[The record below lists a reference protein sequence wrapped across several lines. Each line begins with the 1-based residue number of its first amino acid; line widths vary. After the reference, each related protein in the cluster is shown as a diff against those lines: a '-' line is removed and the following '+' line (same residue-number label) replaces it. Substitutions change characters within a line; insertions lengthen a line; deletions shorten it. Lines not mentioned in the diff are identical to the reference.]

1 MAQFTVDTHLFRE
14 LGELLVGRDST
25 ALIELVK
32 NAYDA
37 DATKV
42 TVYGRNLQNEDG
54 FIVITDN
61 GTGMTPC
68 LFQDGFLRIA
78 SRSKGSTSRHSK
90 RFERR
95 YTGSKGIGR
104 LAAHKLARQLTIRS
118 TPDLEIYGLSE
129 GGVDATID
137 WDEIENHE
145 TLDSIRSGVKVE
157 SIVSNDQ
164 PGTVIEL
171 RKLRKRWTEAS
182 LNRFVGEVKGFEPPA
197 VLAEPLPETIVP
209 HKLLFDT
216 PKIRD
221 ARIDGEFTV
230 DLSGDFDI
238 SESFWRELAEGAQW
252 VIEILAAPQ
261 SDEVKYVIGPTR
273 SEIIKLPSAKYGTWS
288 CQHPDPQN
296 GPFFTARI
304 LVRTKRFPQSS
315 RSFALASSG
324 VRIYMEGFR
333 VLPYGE
339 RGDDWLELDADYTRR
354 REPFDLDKMGGPA
367 LESPIKNEGVYRLAN
382 SNYYGG
388 VFLTDV
394 GAPTLK
400 PLINREGFLPGEEFT
415 LLRKLIRRG
424 IDMSVRARAAAA
436 EAEKSQHNAVYA
448 VQDSELKREPGKDT
462 SIDDDLMSTLETI
475 EAVLK
480 QASQLGNHLGELEEK
495 LREAVNTVQVT
506 RRLLS
511 DNRNEM
517 SLLRITASVGTQ
529 FSAFMHEI
537 TALLAQARAIG
548 ELTQLVADDPTL
560 STSARRMLGHTREAI
575 GELTQNL
582 ERQVSFLTE
591 VMSVD
596 ARRRRRRLPVE
607 QRVHSAVQLLTS
619 QLKQCGQVL
628 EVEIDPELKTPPMFS
643 SELLGILINIL
654 SNAIKA
660 AGSSGRIRV
669 RASESDTHLVLS
681 IANTGEAVDL
691 NDSERWFEPFESTTS
706 DIDEIL
712 GQGMGLGLP
721 IVRRILDEYSGTVN
735 FVTPEVGFATQINV
749 LVPLRGRG
757 K

>member
-1 MAQFTVDTHLFRE
+1 MTPYLFR
-14 LGELLVGRDST
+14 
-25 ALIELVK
+25 
-32 NAYDA
+32 
-37 DATKV
+37 
-42 TVYGRNLQNEDG
+42 
-54 FIVITDN
+54 
-61 GTGMTPC
+61 
-68 LFQDGFLRIA
+68 DGFLRIA
-78 SRSKGSTSRHSK
+78 SRAKGSTSRRSE
-90 RFERR
+90 RFKRR

-104 LAAHKLARQLTIRS
+104 LAAHKLACQLTVKS
-118 TPDLEIYGLSE
+118 TPDLKIYGQSE
-129 GGVDATID
+129 QGVDAKID
-137 WDEIENHE
+137 WDEIESHE
-145 TLDSIRSGVKVE
+145 TLENIGSGLLVE
-157 SIVSNDQ
+157 PVVRDNQ

-171 RKLRKRWTEAS
+171 RKLRRKWTETS
-182 LNRFVGEVKGFEPPA
+182 LNRFVNEVKGFEPPA
-197 VLAEPLPETIVP
+197 ILTEPLPETIVP
-209 HKLLFDT
+209 NKLLFDM

-221 ARIDGEFTV
+221 SDIDGEFTV

-238 SESFWRELAEGAQW
+238 SESFWRELAESAQW
-252 VIEILAAPQ
+252 IIEILAEPQ
-261 SDEVKYVIGPTR
+261 NNEVKYVIGPTR
-273 SEIIKLPSAKYGTWS
+273 SEVFKLPLAKCGTWS

-304 LVRTKRFPQSS
+304 LIRTKQISRSL

-339 RGDDWLELDADYTRR
+339 RGDDWLELGADYTRR
-354 REPFDLDKMGGPA
+354 HEPFDLGKMGGTT
-367 LESPIKNEGVYRLAN
+367 LESSIKNETLYRLGN

-394 GAPTLK
+394 SAPTLK
-400 PLINREGFLPGEEFT
+400 PLINREGFLPGEEFA

-424 IDMSVRARAAAA
+424 IDMSVRARAAAV
-436 EAEKSQHNAVYA
+436 EAQKSQHNVVYA
-448 VQDSELKREPGKDT
+448 VQDSELEREPRQDT

-480 QASQLGNHLGELEEK
+480 QASQLGNPFGELEEK
-495 LREAVNTVQVT
+495 LREAVNTIQIT
-506 RRLLS
+506 RKLLS
-511 DNRNEM
+511 NNRNEM
-517 SLLRITASVGTQ
+517 GLLRITASVGTQ
-529 FSAFMHEI
+529 FSAFIHEI

-548 ELTQLVADDPTL
+548 ELAQLVADDPTL
-560 STSARRMLGHTREAI
+560 SRSARQIVGHTREAI

-607 QRVHSAVQLLTS
+607 KRVHSAVQLLAS
-619 QLKQCGQVL
+619 QLKQCSQVL

-643 SELLGILINIL
+643 SELLGILINVL

-660 AGSSGRIRV
+660 AGPSGLIRV

-681 IANTGEAVDL
+681 IANTGEAVNL
-691 NDSERWFEPFESTTS
+691 NESGRWFEPFESTTS

-721 IVRRILDEYSGTVN
+721 IVRRILDQYAGN
-735 FVTPEVGFATQINV
+735 AKFVTPKQGFATQLNICI
-749 LVPLRGRG
+749 PLRGRG

>member
-42 TVYGRNLQNEDG
+42 TVHGKNLQTENG
-54 FIVITDN
+54 LIVITDN

-68 LFQDGFLRIA
+68 IFQDGFLRIA
-78 SRSKGSTSRHSK
+78 ARSKGSTIRHSK
-90 RFERR
+90 RFKRR

-118 TPDLEIYGLSE
+118 TPDLKMYGTSE
-129 GGVDATID
+129 QGVDASID
-137 WDEIENHE
+137 WDEIEKHE
-145 TLDSIRSGVKVE
+145 ILDNIGSGLLVE
-157 SIVSNDQ
+157 SVVRNNQ

-171 RKLRKRWTEAS
+171 RKLRKKWTETS

-197 VLAEPLPETIVP
+197 ILAEPLPETIVP
-209 HKLLFDT
+209 HKLLFDV

-221 ARIDGEFTV
+221 AAIDGEFTV

-238 SESFWRELAEGAQW
+238 SESFWRELAESAQW
-252 VIEILAAPQ
+252 IIEILAEPQ
-261 SDEVKYVIGPTR
+261 SDEVKYVIGPTK
-273 SEIIKLPSAKYGTWS
+273 SEVRKLPSAKYGTWS
-288 CQHPDPQN
+288 CKHPDPQN

-304 LVRTKRFPQSS
+304 LVRISKRIPQSL
-315 RSFALASSG
+315 RSFAQASSG

-354 REPFDLDKMGGPA
+354 REPFDLDKMGG
-367 LESPIKNEGVYRLAN
+367 LTLKIPIENETVYRLAN
-382 SNYYGG
+382 NNYYGG

-394 GAPTLK
+394 GASTLK

-424 IDMSVRARAAAA
+424 IDMSVRARAAA
-436 EAEKSQHNAVYA
+436 EAHKSQHDTAYEVRN
-448 VQDSELKREPGKDT
+448 SELKRAPKKDG
-462 SIDDDLMSTLETI
+462 SIDDDLMATLETI

-506 RRLLS
+506 RRLLNDS
-511 DNRNEM
+511 RNEM

-529 FSAFMHEI
+529 FSAFIHEMN
-537 TALLAQARAIG
+537 ALLAQARAIG
-548 ELTQLVADDPTL
+548 ELARLLADDPTL
-560 STSARRMLGHTREAI
+560 SRSARPVVGHTREAV
-575 GELTQNL
+575 GELAQNL
-582 ERQVSFLTE
+582 ERQVSFLSE

-607 QRVHSAVQLLTS
+607 KRVHSAVQLLRS
-619 QLKQCGQVL
+619 QLEQCGQIL

-643 SELLGILINIL
+643 SELLGILINVL

-660 AGSSGRIRV
+660 AGPSGRIRV
-669 RASESDTHLVLS
+669 RASESSTHFVLS
-681 IANTGEAVDL
+681 IANTGAAVNL
-691 NDSERWFEPFESTTS
+691 NESERWFEPFESTTS
-706 DIDEIL
+706 DIDEVL

-735 FVTPEVGFATQINV
+735 FVTPEVDFATQINV
-749 LVPLRGRG
+749 LVPLRGRR

>member
-42 TVYGRNLQNEDG
+42 TVYGENLQTEDG

-61 GTGMTPC
+61 GIGMTPC

-78 SRSKGSTSRHSK
+78 ARTKGSTSRHSK
-90 RFERR
+90 RFKRR

-118 TPDLEIYGLSE
+118 TPDLKVYGTSE
-129 GGVDATID
+129 QGVNATID
-137 WDEIENHE
+137 WDKIENHE
-145 TLDSIRSGVKVE
+145 TLDDVGSGLLVEPVVKY
-157 SIVSNDQ
+157 NQ

-171 RKLRKRWTEAS
+171 RKLRKRWTETS

-197 VLAEPLPETIVP
+197 ILAEPLPEAIVSGE
-209 HKLLFDT
+209 LLFDM
-216 PKIRD
+216 PIIRD
-221 ARIDGEFTV
+221 TNIDSEFIV
-230 DLSGDFDI
+230 NLSGDFDI
-238 SESFWRELAEGAQW
+238 SESFWRELAESAQW
-252 VIEILAAPQ
+252 IIEILAEPQ
-261 SDEVKYVIGPTR
+261 SNEVQYVIGPTK
-273 SEIIKLPSAKYGTWS
+273 SEVRKLPSAQCGTWS

-296 GPFFTARI
+296 GPFFMARI
-304 LVRTKRFPQSS
+304 LVRTKRIAQSLRPFS
-315 RSFALASSG
+315 LASSG

-354 REPFDLDKMGGPA
+354 REPFDLGKMGGTT
-367 LESPIKNEGVYRLAN
+367 LDDPIKNETLYRLTN
-382 SNYYGG
+382 NNYYGG

-400 PLINREGFLPGEEFT
+400 SLVNREGFLPGEEFA

-424 IDMSVRARAAAA
+424 IDMSVRARAAAV
-436 EAEKSQHNAVYA
+436 EAQKSQRDALYEVWN
-448 VQDSELKREPGKDT
+448 SELKGAPKKDA
-462 SIDDDLMSTLETI
+462 SIDDDLIATLETI

-480 QASQLGNHLGELEEK
+480 QANQLGDPLGELEER
-495 LREAVNTVQVT
+495 LRKAVDTVQIT
-506 RRLLS
+506 RRLIS
-511 DNRNEM
+511 DSRNEM

-529 FSAFMHEI
+529 FSAFIHEMN
-537 TALLAQARAIG
+537 ALLAQARAIG
-548 ELTQLVADDPTL
+548 ELTRLLADDPTL
-560 STSARRMLGHTREAI
+560 SRSARPIIGHTREAI

-607 QRVHSAVQLLTS
+607 KRVHSAVQLLAS
-619 QLKQCGQVL
+619 QLEQCGQIL
-628 EVEIDPELKTPPMFS
+628 EVEIDPELRTPPMFS
-643 SELLGILINIL
+643 SELLGILINVF

-660 AGSSGRIRV
+660 AGPSGRIRV
-669 RASESDTHLVLS
+669 HASESDTHLVLS
-681 IANTGEAVDL
+681 VANTGEAVDL
-691 NDSERWFEPFESTTS
+691 NESERWFEPFESTTS
-706 DIDEIL
+706 DIDEVL

-735 FVTPEVGFATQINV
+735 FVTPEVGFATQINI
-749 LVPLRGRG
+749 LVPLRGRRR
-757 K
+757 

>member
-68 LFQDGFLRIA
+68 LFEDGFLRIA
-78 SRSKGSTSRHSK
+78 SRSKGSASRHSK
-90 RFERR
+90 RFNRR

-118 TPDLEIYGLSE
+118 TPDLGIYGLSE

-145 TLDSIRSGVKVE
+145 TLDNIGSGLKVE
-157 SIVSNDQ
+157 SVVRNDQ

-171 RKLRKRWTEAS
+171 RKLRKKWTETS

-197 VLAEPLPETIVP
+197 ILTEPLPETIVP
-209 HKLLFDT
+209 HELLFDT

-221 ARIDGEFTV
+221 TGIDGEFTV

-354 REPFDLDKMGGPA
+354 REPFDLDKMGGSA
-367 LESPIKNEGVYRLAN
+367 LESSIKNEGVYRLAN

-400 PLINREGFLPGEEFT
+400 PLINREGFLPGEEFA

-436 EAEKSQHNAVYA
+436 E
-448 VQDSELKREPGKDT
+448 VQTLELKRESKKDT
-462 SIDDDLMSTLETI
+462 SIDDDLMTTLETI

-480 QASQLGNHLGELEEK
+480 QASQLGNYLGELEEK
-495 LREAVNTVQVT
+495 LREAVNTVRIT
-506 RRLLS
+506 RKLLS

-529 FSAFMHEI
+529 FSAFIHET

-591 VMSVD
+591 VISVD

-643 SELLGILINIL
+643 SELLGILINVL

-660 AGSSGRIRV
+660 AGALGRIRV

-691 NDSERWFEPFESTTS
+691 KESERWFEPFESTTS

-735 FVTPEVGFATQINV
+735 FVTPEVDFATQINV
-749 LVPLRGRG
+749 LIPLRGRG